1 MPFMLF
7 LSLIIQKLPSMP
19 ESPHLQTFSK
29 KITQPLQ
36 QNPKKLNPQVGLNHS
51 APQESPF

>member
-1 MPFMLF
+1 MPFMPF
-7 LSLIIQKLPSMP
+7 MPLIIQKLPSMP

-36 QNPKKLNPQVGLNHS
+36 QNPKKLNTHWGLNHS

>member
-7 LSLIIQKLPSMP
+7 MPLIIQKLPSMFEP
-19 ESPHLQTFSK
+19 HPHLQTFSK

-36 QNPKKLNPQVGLNHS
+36 QNPKKLNPQVGLN
-51 APQESPF
+51 